1 MFRKVVLFVCLSVNT
16 LNSLPQQR
24 RVRLPSSYLAPIAPP
39 QDQEPSP
46 SKTILTSFE
55 PVGLYSGPLPD
66 EEPSASSINSLATYG
81 DEVIAPSEPVSLYS
95 SPSDLARDFDYSEVN
110 FLGDYD
116 IERDVDYA
124 ASVVSE
130 TVNAKAPVIVS
141 SNSINDYSQ
150 PKAEVI
156 TSSSISLNEI
166 SAPKSQ
172 GVVTS
177 RKVIND
183 YSQPKA
189 EVISSSSSNQNNDY
203 GQPRAPVITL
213 TKDSGYGLSSSQD
226 RLASGSSL
234 SSRVVTP
241 SVTSAP
247 VAILRSENSGVNNGR
262 YHYSYEAENGISQDV
277 SGEMK
282 TVNDAQVY
290 VMRGSYSYIG
300 TDGQTYTVDWYADET
315 GYHPSAPH
323 LPRSVEPIYPEVAE
337 AVRAQLEYAA
347 LEEAEAAASTNNN
360 VVVSLNDEVNYDD
373 IFSAPDALA
382 GYGQA

>member
-1 MFRKVVLFVCLSVNT
+1 
-16 LNSLPQQR
+16 
-24 RVRLPSSYLAPIAPP
+24 
-39 QDQEPSP
+39 
-46 SKTILTSFE
+46 
-55 PVGLYSGPLPD
+55 
-66 EEPSASSINSLATYG
+66 LATYG

-130 TVNAKAPVIVS
+130 TVNVNDYGTPEAPVIVA

-150 PKAEVI
+150 PKADVI
-156 TSSSISLNEI
+156 TTSTNFNDFY
-166 SAPKSQ
+166 PKSK
-172 GVVTS
+172 VVIS
-177 RKVIND
+177 D
-183 YSQPKA
+183 YSQPQA
-189 EVISSSSSNQNNDY
+189 DVISSSSINQRNDY
-203 GQPRAPVITL
+203 GEPRAPVITI
-213 TKDSGYGLSSSQD
+213 TEDSVYGSSSSD

-234 SSRVVTP
+234 SSRVVTS

-300 TDGQTYTVDWYADET
+300 TDGQTYTVEWYADET

-323 LPRSVEPIYPEVAE
+323 LPRSVQPVHPEVAE
-337 AVRAQLEYAA
+337 AVRAQLEFAA
-347 LEEAEAAASTNNN
+347 QEDAAAAASSNNN
-360 VVVSLNDEVNYDD
+360 VVVSLDEEGNYDD

-382 GYGQA
+382 GYGQT